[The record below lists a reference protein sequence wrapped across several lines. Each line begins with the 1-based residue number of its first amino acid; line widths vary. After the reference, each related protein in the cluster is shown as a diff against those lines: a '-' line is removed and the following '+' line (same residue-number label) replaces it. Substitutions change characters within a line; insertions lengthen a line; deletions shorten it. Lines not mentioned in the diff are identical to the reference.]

1 MTSFK
6 FTSREVIGVLK
17 RRILNLTQQI
27 NKMTRAAAAREAEMR
42 ECIQSQAAKIVN
54 LQTEL
59 REKNG
64 IIQRNQGGTV
74 MPQMSNITLAL
85 QLAERLNG
93 FKLLHPLSF
102 REQVRAVCPQAVGDD
117 LNQLADN
124 TAPWVVPVASYGVG
138 ESVPQMP
145 TQGRA
150 FSMSEICKV
159 FSVKP
164 EQVVSLAKTIMH
176 VSRAGSSNVVIGS
189 IAPEVLS
196 GARYGEFVSVG
207 GFPEGTV
214 PAAGQH
220 GYTQHAYYINKA
232 EADTLN
238 SPTSGQIYLA
248 NPNSVDVVNN
258 PKDADTMV
266 PVIITV
272 LR

>member
-27 NKMTRAAAAREAEMR
+27 NKLTRAHAARETEMR
-42 ECIQSQAAKIVN
+42 DCIQSQAAKIVH
-54 LQTEL
+54 LQSEL

-74 MPQMSNITLAL
+74 MPQMSNMTLVLHLAH
-85 QLAERLNG
+85 QLNGERLV
-93 FKLLHPLSF
+93 HPIRFL
-102 REQVRAVCPQAVGDD
+102 EIVRQICPAAVGDD
-117 LNQLADN
+117 LNQLAGD
-124 TAPWVVPVASYGVG
+124 TLPWIRARAEVSPMPVVAR
-138 ESVPQMP
+138 
-145 TQGRA
+145 T

-159 FSVKP
+159 FNVKP
-164 EQVVSLAKTIMH
+164 EQVVGLAKTIMP
-176 VSRAGSSNVVIGS
+176 AATGGSANVAIGS

-196 GARYGEFVSVG
+196 GARYGDFVSVG

-220 GYTQHAYYINKA
+220 GYEQVAYYMNKD
-232 EADTLN
+232 EAAKLN
-238 SPTSGQIYLA
+238 TPTSGQIYLA
-248 NPNSVDVVNN
+248 HPNSVDVVNN